1 MGVPYASVESKQASQ
16 QRWECEKLL
25 LCEEQAGNAIGSHGG
40 RNGAGSDAWNGGEER
55 AVRGR
60 GRGCLHRCRQHRV
73 NARVLQCLD
82 LCTILTLSHGEV
94 DKKKG
99 NRYECE
105 VSSLHPGHNSISI
118 LLGKSHLRQTSLQRN
133 GIGLIVREKPKQF
146 QSTYYANL

>member
-1 MGVPYASVESKQASQ
+1 MGVPYASVKSKPANK
-16 QRWECEKLL
+16 QRWKCEKLL
-25 LCEEQAGNAIGSHGG
+25 PCEEQAGNAMAPHGG
-40 RNGAGSDAWNGGEER
+40 RNGACSDAWNGGEER
-55 AVRGR
+55 PVRGR
-60 GRGCLHRCRQHRV
+60 GRGCCQRRRQHRV

-105 VSSLHPGHNSISI
+105 VSSLHPGHTSISI

-133 GIGLIVREKPKQF
+133 GIGLILRGKPKQF